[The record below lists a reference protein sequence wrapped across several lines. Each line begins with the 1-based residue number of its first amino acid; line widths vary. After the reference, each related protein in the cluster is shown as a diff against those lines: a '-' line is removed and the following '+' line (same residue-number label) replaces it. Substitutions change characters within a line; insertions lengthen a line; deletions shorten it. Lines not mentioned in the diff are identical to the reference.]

1 MRAQRAFWL
10 VLLALA
16 ALSCGTRTE
25 GARSPHRLGLEPCAA
40 NGACKEG
47 FLCRYDRE
55 RDGGLLS
62 RCVPEPGRCRWDAD
76 CTPMQRCVRSG
87 PSAVG
92 VCWERV
98 N

>member
-1 MRAQRAFWL
+1 MRVQPAAWL
-10 VLLALA
+10 VLM
-16 ALSCGTRTE
+16 ALSGLACGASTE
-25 GARSPHRLGLEPCAA
+25 GARSSRWRGFEPCAKD
-40 NGACKEG
+40 GSCQEG
-47 FLCRYDRE
+47 FSCRYDRD

-62 RCVPEPGRCRWDAD
+62 RCVPEPGRCRWHAD
-76 CTPMQRCVRSG
+76 CSPTQRCVRSG